1 MGHIVTLIISNKL
14 QRYKLNGAD
23 RSVATYMHGIYLY
36 IYINKEDLE
45 SPGVWEYFARVRSEF
60 FQGHALED
68 NWVGFMLTT
77 INNNASTWLAMQQ
90 LIHSSNFFISIDEV
104 ERHKV
109 GYLHTGDLQQI
120 ALYMLQC
127 GYHE

>member
-1 MGHIVTLIISNKL
+1 
-14 QRYKLNGAD
+14 
-23 RSVATYMHGIYLY
+23 
-36 IYINKEDLE
+36 
-45 SPGVWEYFARVRSEF
+45 
-60 FQGHALED
+60 
-68 NWVGFMLTT
+68 MLTT

-109 GYLHTGDLQQI
+109 GYLHTGDLQQL

-127 GYHE
+127 GIMSKLHACTSELFPDLHS